1 MHLAALPQALK
12 LSPPPGVCLG
22 AGRSGPGS
30 QTDPEN
36 RLNSHLS
43 LKRALVL
50 AATLA
55 APAMTLGQAPTAGPR
70 LIGTVESASAGVLT
84 LKLEAGGEAVVAVT
98 PDTKLVRTAPGAK
111 TLAGATVIKLEDLSP
126 GDRILVRATPGA
138 DSTHYGAT
146 AVIAMKQ
153 ADIAQAQQ
161 QSEQDW
167 QHRGVSGV
175 VKSIDANATPPS
187 IVLGTARPGQTLTI
201 KLTPTTIVRRYSP
214 NSVKFADAKMST
226 VDQIHPGDQLR
237 ARGERSGD
245 EVTAEEVVAGTFRN
259 VAGTVASVDAASNT
273 VTVTDLA
280 TKKPITLTLNG
291 DTQARKLSP
300 EMAQRIAARFKSGG
314 AAAAPGVGAAAAPGG
329 TANAAPT
336 HPSAAPEQAGAQQQA
351 RGDLATLLQRAPAV
365 TLADLKKGD
374 AVMVVASQGTPGAAT
389 AITLLAGV
397 EPLLES
403 SSTASRDVFSAS
415 WNLGGN
421 AAGAEAAQ

>member
-43 LKRALVL
+43 LKRTLVL
-50 AATLA
+50 AAALA
-55 APAMTLGQAPTAGPR
+55 ASAMTLGQAPTAPVGTR
-70 LIGTVESASAGVLT
+70 LIGTVESAGAGVVT
-84 LKLEAGGEAVVAVT
+84 LKLEAGGEAVVAVS

-138 DSTHYGAT
+138 DATHYGAT

-175 VKSIDANATPPS
+175 VKSIDASSTPPS

-201 KLTPTTIVRRYSP
+201 KLTPTTIVRRYSSD
-214 NSVKFADAKMST
+214 SVKFADAKMST
-226 VDQIHPGDQLR
+226 VDQIRPGDQLR
-237 ARGERSGD
+237 ARGERSGE

-280 TKKPITLTLNG
+280 TKKPITLTLNS

-300 EMAQRIAARFKSGG
+300 EVAQRIAARFKSGG
-314 AAAAPGVGAAAAPGG
+314 ATAAPGG
-329 TANAAPT
+329 TANAATP
-336 HPSAAPEQAGAQQQA
+336 HPPAEPDQAGAQQQP
-351 RGDLATLLQRAPAV
+351 RGDLATLLQRAPSV